1 VREISVTIAQAF
13 DHHVGS
19 RKTLLFDAEKGGSRW
34 QELGQPTAL
43 IGR

>member
-1 VREISVTIAQAF
+1 VPIAQSL
-13 DHHVGS
+13 DHFVVPV
-19 RKTLLFDAEKGGSRW
+19 DDIVAAEKGGSRW